1 MDDKEFDALKLTLS
15 KAGSRIATNTEPK
28 CYLDTGVCTVTFV
41 EDTFRQAVLYAP
53 AALVG
58 TLLWSVF
65 SFEVLTFLRDVSPVV
80 GVTLGSPVIYVFAN
94 LVTNNL
100 IFKDPIIAKGPCPNC
115 GAETRVFFGDA
126 LGIEGISEAG
136 SVPCAS
142 CKTKLVVTRSTL
154 RVKTL
159 PKAQ

>member
-1 MDDKEFDALKLTLS
+1 MEIGFSSSSVVTLSRQETLFLNAVQGYLKGGPIMDDKEFDALKLTLS

-65 SFEVLTFLRDVSPVV
+65 SFEVLPLQWRNAKSF
-80 GVTLGSPVIYVFAN
+80 G
-94 LVTNNL
+94 
-100 IFKDPIIAKGPCPNC
+100 IAGGWGWWRARGRGRWWGC
-115 GAETRVFFGDA
+115 
-126 LGIEGISEAG
+126 
-136 SVPCAS
+136 
-142 CKTKLVVTRSTL
+142 
-154 RVKTL
+154 
-159 PKAQ
+159 